1 MLNEDIVRRAI
12 QEVYNEQE
20 QEYQIGL
27 LAKKG
32 VRIKYNEL
40 LTLIQNVKNQRPLVE
55 QELAAKRGKLSLR
68 FNLVALICIIVSI
81 LPLATPITIAN
92 LVVCLINV
100 FTYWINKKQIELSGF
115 AYEESLR
122 RLKKYQDKMYDEVDD
137 VSKKV
142 KSMEEQLDVL
152 KNMLEYGEEETTDM
166 EVIKNSKEEVYDAVI
181 GRVGSFKFKNL
192 TL

>member
-100 FTYWINKKQIELSGF
+100 FTYWINKKQIEFSGF